1 LRCIN
6 CLWAE
11 QQDDLHPHYRRRLL
25 ETLRAVVERPRR
37 PPYLPF
43 RSPFPRPDRLQA
55 GEKFL
60 LYRWL
65 LKPEADSGQVIAYPV
80 WLVVT
85 AAEPA
90 SEHSLPGWRV
100 VRDNI
105 CPYCGQDVTPEH
117 LADTSRWGPHYACRE
132 LWAQT
137 GWRPSLL
144 SPEPALE
151 SGDGN
156 E

>member
-1 LRCIN
+1 
-6 CLWAE
+6 
-11 QQDDLHPHYRRRLL
+11 
-25 ETLRAVVERPRR
+25 
-37 PPYLPF
+37 
-43 RSPFPRPDRLQA
+43 
-55 GEKFL
+55 L

-65 LKPEADSGQVIAYPV
+65 LKSEADYGHVIAYPV

-90 SEHSLPGWRV
+90 SEYSLPGWRV

-105 CPYCGQDVTPEH
+105 CPYCGQDVTPEQ
-117 LADTSRWGPHYACRE
+117 LADTSRWGLHHACRE

-137 GWRPSLL
+137 AWRPLL
-144 SPEPALE
+144 IALKPALQ

-156 E
+156 PV